1 MKRMMNGGHANYST
15 TTMRTMELADFLVWI
30 CVPFVVT
37 TLCFGFIK
45 GENDSYDSDDYDGNG
60 TAH

>member
-1 MKRMMNGGHANYST
+1 MF
-15 TTMRTMELADFLVWI
+15 ADVLI
-30 CVPFVVT
+30 YGSIPFVIL

-45 GENDSYDSDDYDGNG
+45 GENNYYDSDDYDGNG